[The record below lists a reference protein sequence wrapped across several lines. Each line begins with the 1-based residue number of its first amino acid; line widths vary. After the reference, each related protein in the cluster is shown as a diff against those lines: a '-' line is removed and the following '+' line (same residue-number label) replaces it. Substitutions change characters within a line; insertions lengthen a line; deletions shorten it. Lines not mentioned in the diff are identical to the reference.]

1 MQLIQSLV
9 IFDSDVHHFVGVQRE
24 GCGAPLPGLQQC
36 NYFTPWLYLIL
47 MSTVSWVC
55 SARAVALLDGAHAA
69 MQQVRRCSSAHQG
82 APGRGCEAATR
93 PQGTAPEDVGLEAA
107 LELLRERA
115 KRPPSARSRRART
128 GSTKQAPEQATADA
142 GGEAAGG
149 RVAGA
154 VSQAPRAR
162 KRGKAGGEGGGE
174 SAGGARAGA
183 DAPAAGGAERK
194 TPAAAGRGARAGGAA
209 AKGAARK
216 VAKRAA
222 AKPAKPVRGGAS
234 RAADAGAGAGKRPLS
249 AYLRFCARLPAAP
262 PARRGAR
269 PAAAGGARCRPLVA
283 EWPSP
288 HMAAALLCGNSP
300 STLMQCYLRNV
311 MQCCLSGLQPG
322 AWQVR
327 LDCLSLPCGPR
338 VATALERVGSGHKH
352 AVWGQSAGAS

>member
-1 MQLIQSLV
+1 M
-9 IFDSDVHHFVGVQRE
+9 
-24 GCGAPLPGLQQC
+24 
-36 NYFTPWLYLIL
+36 
-47 MSTVSWVC
+47 
-55 SARAVALLDGAHAA
+55 RAVALLDGAHAA
-69 MQQVRRCSSAHQG
+69 MQQVRQCSSAHQG
-82 APGRGCEAATR
+82 ASGRGGEAPTR

-269 PAAAGGARCRPLVA
+269 PAAAGGARCRPPVA

-288 HMAAALLCGNSP
+288 HMAAALCVATVLV
-300 STLMQCYLRNV
+300 LLWCYLRNL

>member
-1 MQLIQSLV
+1 M
-9 IFDSDVHHFVGVQRE
+9 
-24 GCGAPLPGLQQC
+24 
-36 NYFTPWLYLIL
+36 IL
-47 MSTVSWVC
+47 MSTISWVG
-55 SARAVALLDGAHAA
+55 SVRAVALLDGAHAA
-69 MQQVRRCSSAHQG
+69 MQQVRQCSSAHQG
-82 APGRGCEAATR
+82 ASGRGGEAPTR

-222 AKPAKPVRGGAS
+222 AKPAKPARGGAS

-249 AYLRFCARLPAAP
+249 AYLRFCAD
-262 PARRGAR
+262 AR
-269 PAAAGGARCRPLVA
+269 PRLRAEAPDLRPPEVRAADRP
-283 EWPSP
+283 S
-288 HMAAALLCGNSP
+288 
-300 STLMQCYLRNV
+300 R
-311 MQCCLSGLQPG
+311 SGRRRTWL
-322 AWQVR
+322 
-327 LDCLSLPCGPR
+327 LPC
-338 VATALERVGSGHKH
+338 
-352 AVWGQSAGAS
+352 VWQQS